1 MIWYQKG
8 IGTGD
13 EAVEIRDGKLTGR
26 GIVTAI
32 RLLRIKERRASLTF
46 HAATQLRELL
56 ADGRQEQL
64 SQPKHAKG
72 LVQEC

>member
-13 EAVEIRDGKLTGR
+13 EAVEIRDGKLTRR

-32 RLLRIKERRASLTF
+32 RLLRIKQRKPALTYN
-46 HAATQLRELL
+46 AATQLQELL
-56 ADGRQEQL
+56 ADGRREQIET
-64 SQPKHAKG
+64 PKHATG
-72 LVQEC
+72 